1 MIPLSILDLASIVQG
16 GTASEALANT
26 LDLARHAE
34 RLGFRRFWLAE
45 HHSMTGIASAATSVV
60 IAHVAAG
67 TSTIRVGAG
76 GVMLPNHAPLLIAEQ
91 FGTLAAL
98 HPGRIDLGLGR
109 APGSDPATS
118 RALRRDPSAG
128 DSFPQD
134 VLELM
139 HWFEPAAPGQTV
151 QAVPGAGL
159 DVPIW
164 ILGSSLF
171 GAQLAAALG
180 LPFAFASHFAPRLM
194 QEAVSI
200 YRSRFTPADRR
211 DALTAPYVMLGV
223 NVTAA
228 DTFPQDV
235 LELMHWFEP
244 ASPGQTVLAV
254 PGAGLDVPIWIL
266 GSSLFGAQL
275 AAALGLPYAFA
286 SHFAPR
292 QMYDAVALYRERFT
306 PSGRPGALQKPY
318 VMLGVNVIAA
328 DTDEEARWLF
338 SSPQQMFVNVRRG
351 HPGPLPPPRD
361 GVLNELAPWE
371 RAGME
376 EMLAAAI
383 VGGPQTVRRGVE
395 SFVERTG
402 ADELMVVA
410 AIYDH
415 AKRVRSFEVLME
427 ATR

>member
-1 MIPLSILDLASIVQG
+1 MIPISILDLSSIVQG
-16 GTASEALANT
+16 GSASTALANT

-34 RLGFRRFWLAE
+34 RLGYHRFWLAE

-118 RALRRDPSAG
+118 RALRRDPSAA

-134 VLELM
+134 VIELM
-139 HWFEPAAPGQTV
+139 HWFEPATPGQAV
-151 QAVPGAGL
+151 IAVPGAG
-159 DVPIW
+159 
-164 ILGSSLF
+164 
-171 GAQLAAALG
+171 
-180 LPFAFASHFAPRLM
+180 
-194 QEAVSI
+194 QE
-200 YRSRFTPADRR
+200 
-211 DALTAPYVMLGV
+211 
-223 NVTAA
+223 
-228 DTFPQDV
+228 
-235 LELMHWFEP
+235 
-244 ASPGQTVLAV
+244 
-254 PGAGLDVPIWIL
+254 VPIWIL

-292 QMYDAVALYRERFT
+292 LLHEAVALYRDKFT
-306 PSGRPGALQKPY
+306 PSDRPGALRKPY
-318 VMLGVNVIAA
+318 VMLGVNVAA
-328 DTDEEARWLF
+328 AETDEEARWLF
-338 SSPQQMFVNVRRG
+338 TSAQQAFLNVRRG
-351 HPGPLPPPRD
+351 RPGPLPPPRE
-361 GVLNELAPWE
+361 GVLDDVAPWE
-371 RAGME
+371 RAMVE

-383 VGGPQTVRRGVE
+383 VGGPERVRRGVE
-395 SFVERTG
+395 GFVERTG
-402 ADELMVVA
+402 ADELMVVST
-410 AIYDH
+410 IYDH

-427 ATR
+427 AMR